1 MIEMNLEKK
10 LAIIILIG
18 GKNIRFGNE
27 SAAVLDVLGKPLI
40 LHQIE
45 TLSKFDED
53 VFLVAH
59 SEDQINSYYKK
70 INFPRDIN
78 FVVDDTEVL
87 KDTELRT
94 PMLGIYSGFKELNRL
109 GFEKGFLLS
118 GDMPLIKPK
127 VIELM
132 INRAKGYDCC
142 IPKWNNGYLEP
153 LFAIYPVNSTF
164 NLVKKTIQEQNY
176 ALNNIIDESLHI
188 NYISVEESI
197 KPLDQNLVSLI
208 NVNGPIDLEKVIK
221 FYK

>member
-1 MIEMNLEKK
+1 MNVEKK

-53 VFLVAH
+53 VFLIAH
-59 SEDQINSYYKK
+59 SEYQINSYYKK

-78 FVVDDTEVL
+78 FVVDDTEFL
-87 KDTELRT
+87 EDTELRT
-94 PMLGIYSGFKELNRL
+94 PMLGIYSGFKELDRL

-127 VIELM
+127 VVEFM
-132 INRAKGYDCC
+132 INSIKGYDCS
-142 IPKWNNGYLEP
+142 IPKWNTGYLEP
-153 LFAIYPVNSTF
+153 LFAIYPVKNTF
-164 NLVKKTIQEQNY
+164 ELAKKSIQERNY
-176 ALNNIIDESLHI
+176 ALNKIIDESLDI

-208 NVNGPIDLEKVIK
+208 NVNGPIDLEKVISK
-221 FYK
+221 YQ

>member
-1 MIEMNLEKK
+1 MNVEKK

-45 TLSKFDED
+45 TLTKFDED
-53 VFLVAH
+53 VFLIAH
-59 SEDQINSYYKK
+59 SEYQINSYYKK

-78 FVVDDTEVL
+78 FVVDDTEFL
-87 KDTELRT
+87 EDAELRT
-94 PMLGIYSGFKELNRL
+94 PMLGIYSGFKELDRL

-127 VIELM
+127 VVELM
-132 INRAKGYDCC
+132 INSIKGYDCS
-142 IPKWNNGYLEP
+142 IPKWNTGYLEP
-153 LFAIYPVNSTF
+153 LFAIYSVKNTF
-164 NLVKKTIQEQNY
+164 ELAKKSIQERNY
-176 ALNNIIDESLHI
+176 ALNKIIDESLDI

-208 NVNGPIDLEKVIK
+208 NVNGPIDLEKVISK
-221 FYK
+221 YQ

>member
-1 MIEMNLEKK
+1 MNVEKK

-53 VFLVAH
+53 VFLIAH
-59 SEDQINSYYKK
+59 SEYQINSYYKK
-70 INFPRDIN
+70 INFPRDLN
-78 FVVDDTEVL
+78 FIVDDTEFL
-87 KDTELRT
+87 EDAELRT
-94 PMLGIYSGFKELNRL
+94 PMLGIYSGFKELDRL

-127 VIELM
+127 VVELM
-132 INRAKGYDCC
+132 INSIKGYDCG
-142 IPKWNNGYLEP
+142 IPRWNNGYLEP
-153 LFAIYPVNSTF
+153 LFAIYPVKNTF
-164 NLVKKTIQEQNY
+164 KLAKKSIQEHNY
-176 ALNNIIDESLHI
+176 ALNKIIDESLDI

-208 NVNGPIDLEKVIK
+208 NVNGPIDLEKVIRM
-221 FYK
+221 YQ

>member
-1 MIEMNLEKK
+1 MDDQKK
-10 LAIIILIG
+10 LAIVILIG

-53 VFLVAH
+53 VFLVAN
-59 SEDQINSYYKK
+59 SEYQINSYYRE

-78 FVVDDTEVL
+78 FIVDDAEIIGDSDV
-87 KDTELRT
+87 RT
-94 PMLGIYSGFKELNRL
+94 PMLGIYSGFKELNNL

-118 GDMPLIKPK
+118 GDMPLIKPD
-127 VIELM
+127 VIELL
-132 INRAKGYDCC
+132 IKEVEGYDCC
-142 IPKWNNGYLEP
+142 IPRWNNGFLEP
-153 LFAIYPVNSTF
+153 LFAIYPIEKTYE
-164 NLVKKTIQEQNY
+164 LAKKAIQEKNY
-176 ALNNIIDESLHI
+176 AFNSIIDKTWNI

-197 KPLDQNLVSLI
+197 KPLDQNLVGLI

-221 FYK
+221 LYQ

>member
-1 MIEMNLEKK
+1 MDNQKK
-10 LAIIILIG
+10 LAIVILIG

-53 VFLVAH
+53 VFLVAN
-59 SEDQINSYYKK
+59 SEYQINLYYRE

-78 FVVDDTEVL
+78 FIVDDTEIIGEPDV
-87 KDTELRT
+87 RT
-94 PMLGIYSGFKELNRL
+94 PMLGIYSGFKELNNL

-118 GDMPLIKPK
+118 GDMPLIRPE
-127 VIELM
+127 VIELL
-132 INRAKGYDCC
+132 IKEVEGYDCC
-142 IPKWNNGYLEP
+142 IPRWNNGFLEP
-153 LFAIYPVNSTF
+153 LFAIYPVEKTYE
-164 NLVKKTIQEQNY
+164 LTKKTIQEKNY
-176 ALNNIIDESLHI
+176 ALNSIIDKTWNI
-188 NYISVEESI
+188 NYISVEELI

-221 FYK
+221 LYQ

>member
-1 MIEMNLEKK
+1 MNIEKK

-27 SAAVLDVLGKPLI
+27 SAAVIEVLGKPLI

-53 VFLVAH
+53 VFLVAN
-59 SEDQINSYYKK
+59 SEYQINSYYKK
-70 INFPRDIN
+70 INFPREIK
-78 FVVDDTEVL
+78 FVVDDTEIL
-87 KDTELRT
+87 EDAELRT
-94 PMLGIYSGFKELNRL
+94 PMLGIYSGFKELDRL

-132 INRAKGYDCC
+132 INTVKGYDCN
-142 IPKWNNGYLEP
+142 IPRWNTGYLEP
-153 LFAIYPVNSTF
+153 LFAIYPVNST
-164 NLVKKTIQEQNY
+164 LKLAEKSIQERNY
-176 ALNNIIDESLHI
+176 ALKKIVDESLNI

-221 FYK
+221 LYK

>member
-1 MIEMNLEKK
+1 MDDQKK
-10 LAIIILIG
+10 LAIVILIG

-53 VFLVAH
+53 VFLVAN
-59 SEDQINSYYKK
+59 SEYQINSYYRE

-78 FVVDDTEVL
+78 FVVDDTEIIGEPDV
-87 KDTELRT
+87 RT
-94 PMLGIYSGFKELNRL
+94 PMLGIYSGFKELNNL

-118 GDMPLIKPK
+118 GDMPLIKPE
-127 VIELM
+127 VIELL
-132 INRAKGYDCC
+132 IKEVEGYDCC
-142 IPKWNNGYLEP
+142 IPRWNNGFLEP
-153 LFAIYPVNSTF
+153 LFAIYPVEKTYE
-164 NLVKKTIQEQNY
+164 LAKKTIQEKNY
-176 ALNNIIDESLHI
+176 AFNSIVDKTWNI

-197 KPLDQNLVSLI
+197 KPLDQNLVGLI

-221 FYK
+221 LYQ

>member
-1 MIEMNLEKK
+1 MNLEKK

-53 VFLVAH
+53 VFLIAH
-59 SEDQINSYYKK
+59 SEYQINSYYKK

-78 FVVDDTEVL
+78 FIVDDPVILE
-87 KDTELRT
+87 DTELRT
-94 PMLGIYSGFKELNRL
+94 PMIGIYSGFKELDRL

-132 INRAKGYDCC
+132 INSVKGYDCS
-142 IPKWNNGYLEP
+142 IPRWDSGYLEP
-153 LFAIYPVNSTF
+153 LFAIYSVNSTF
-164 NLVKKTIQEQNY
+164 KLAKKSIQEHNY
-176 ALNNIIDESLHI
+176 ALNKIIDESLNI

-221 FYK
+221 LYQ

>member
-1 MIEMNLEKK
+1 MNLKK
-10 LAIIILIG
+10 TLAIIILIG
-18 GKNIRFGNE
+18 GKNIKFGNE

-53 VFLVAH
+53 VFLIAH
-59 SEDQINSYYKK
+59 SEYQINSYYKK
-70 INFPRDIN
+70 IKFPRDIN
-78 FVVDDTEVL
+78 FAVDETEIL
-87 KDTELRT
+87 EDAELRT

-132 INRAKGYDCC
+132 INSVKGYDCS
-142 IPKWNNGYLEP
+142 IPRWNNSYLEP

-164 NLVKKTIQEQNY
+164 ELAKKLIQEHNY
-176 ALNNIIDESLHI
+176 ALNKIIDESLNI

-208 NVNGPIDLEKVIK
+208 NVNNPIDLEKVIK
-221 FYK
+221 LFQQ

>member
-1 MIEMNLEKK
+1 MDDQKK
-10 LAIIILIG
+10 LAIVILIG

-53 VFLVAH
+53 VFLVAN
-59 SEDQINSYYKK
+59 SEYQINSYYREIK
-70 INFPRDIN
+70 FPRDIN
-78 FVVDDTEVL
+78 FVVDDTEIIGEPDV
-87 KDTELRT
+87 RT
-94 PMLGIYSGFKELNRL
+94 PMLGIYSGFKELNNL

-127 VIELM
+127 VVELL
-132 INRAKGYDCC
+132 IKEVKGYDCC
-142 IPKWNNGYLEP
+142 IPRWNNGFLEP
-153 LFAIYPVNSTF
+153 LFAIYPVEKTYE
-164 NLVKKTIQEQNY
+164 LAKKTIQEKNY
-176 ALNNIIDESLHI
+176 AFNSIIDKTWNI

-197 KPLDQNLVSLI
+197 KPLDQNLVGLI

-221 FYK
+221 LYQ

>member
-1 MIEMNLEKK
+1 MNEEKK

-27 SAAVLDVLGKPLI
+27 SAAVIEVLGKPLI

-45 TLSKFDED
+45 TLSKIDED
-53 VFLVAH
+53 VFLVAN
-59 SEDQINSYYKK
+59 SEYQINSYYKK
-70 INFPRDIN
+70 INFPRDIK
-78 FVVDDTEVL
+78 FVVDDTEIL

-94 PMLGIYSGFKELNRL
+94 PMLGIYSGFKELDRL

-132 INRAKGYDCC
+132 INRAKGYDCS
-142 IPKWNNGYLEP
+142 IPRWNNGYLEP
-153 LFAIYPVNSTF
+153 LFAIYPVNNTF
-164 NLVKKTIQEQNY
+164 KLAKNSIQERNY
-176 ALNNIIDESLHI
+176 ALNKIIDESLNI

-208 NVNGPIDLEKVIK
+208 NVNGPVDLEKVIK
-221 FYK
+221 LYQ

>member
-1 MIEMNLEKK
+1 MNVEKK

-45 TLSKFDED
+45 TLTKFDED
-53 VFLVAH
+53 VFLIAH
-59 SEDQINSYYKK
+59 SEYQINSYYKK

-78 FVVDDTEVL
+78 FVVDDTEFL
-87 KDTELRT
+87 EDAELRT
-94 PMLGIYSGFKELNRL
+94 PMLGIYSGFKELDRL

-127 VIELM
+127 VVEFM
-132 INRAKGYDCC
+132 INSIKGYDCS
-142 IPKWNNGYLEP
+142 IPKWNTGYLEP
-153 LFAIYPVNSTF
+153 LFAIYSVKNTF
-164 NLVKKTIQEQNY
+164 ELAKKSIQERNY
-176 ALNNIIDESLHI
+176 ALNKIIDESLDI

-208 NVNGPIDLEKVIK
+208 NVNGPIDLEKVIRM
-221 FYK
+221 YQ

>member
-1 MIEMNLEKK
+1 MNVDKK

-18 GKNIRFGNE
+18 GKNIRFGNT

-53 VFLVAH
+53 VFLIAH
-59 SEDQINSYYKK
+59 SEYQINSYYKK
-70 INFPRDIN
+70 INFPRDIK
-78 FVVDDTEVL
+78 FVVDDTEIL
-87 KDTELRT
+87 EDNELRT
-94 PMLGIYSGFKELNRL
+94 PMLGIYSGFKELDRL

-132 INRAKGYDCC
+132 INRVKDYDCS
-142 IPKWNNGYLEP
+142 IPRWNNGYLEP
-153 LFAIYPVNSTF
+153 LFAIYPVKSTF
-164 NLVKKTIQEQNY
+164 KLAKNLIQENNY
-176 ALNNIIDESLHI
+176 ALNRILDISLNI
-188 NYISVEESI
+188 NYVSVEESI

-221 FYK
+221 LYQ

>member
-1 MIEMNLEKK
+1 MNLEKK

-27 SAAVLDVLGKPLI
+27 SATVLHVLGKPLI

-53 VFLVAH
+53 VFLIAH
-59 SEDQINSYYKK
+59 SEYQINSYYKE

-78 FVVDDTEVL
+78 FIVDDTEFL
-87 KDTELRT
+87 EDKELRT
-94 PMLGIYSGFKELNRL
+94 PILGIYSGFKELNRL

-127 VIELM
+127 VIEFM
-132 INRAKGYDCC
+132 INSIKGYDCS

-164 NLVKKTIQEQNY
+164 KLAKKTIQEHNY
-176 ALNNIIDESLHI
+176 SLNEIIDLSSHI

-221 FYK
+221 FYQ

>member
-1 MIEMNLEKK
+1 MDDQKK
-10 LAIIILIG
+10 LAIVILIG

-53 VFLVAH
+53 VFLVAN
-59 SEDQINSYYKK
+59 SEYQINSYYRV

-78 FVVDDTEVL
+78 FIVDDTEIIGISDV
-87 KDTELRT
+87 RT
-94 PMLGIYSGFKELNRL
+94 PMLGIYSGFKELNNL

-118 GDMPLIKPK
+118 GDMPLIKPE
-127 VIELM
+127 VIELL
-132 INRAKGYDCC
+132 IKEVEGYDCC
-142 IPKWNNGYLEP
+142 IPRWNNGFLEP
-153 LFAIYPVNSTF
+153 LFAIYPVEKTYE
-164 NLVKKTIQEQNY
+164 LAKKTIQEKNY
-176 ALNNIIDESLHI
+176 AFNSIIDKTWNI

-197 KPLDQNLVSLI
+197 KPLDQNLVGLI

-221 FYK
+221 LYQ

>member
-1 MIEMNLEKK
+1 MNVEKK

-27 SAAVLDVLGKPLI
+27 SAAVIEVLGKPLI

-53 VFLVAH
+53 VFLVAN
-59 SEDQINSYYKK
+59 SEYQINSYYKK
-70 INFPRDIN
+70 INFPRDIK
-78 FVVDDTEVL
+78 FVVDDTEIL
-87 KDTELRT
+87 EDTELRT

-132 INRAKGYDCC
+132 INKVKGYDCG
-142 IPKWNNGYLEP
+142 IPRWNTGYLEP

-164 NLVKKTIQEQNY
+164 KLAEKSIQERNY
-176 ALNNIIDESLHI
+176 ALNKIIDESLNI

-221 FYK
+221 LYK

>member
-1 MIEMNLEKK
+1 MDDQKK
-10 LAIIILIG
+10 LAIVILIG

-53 VFLVAH
+53 VFLVAN
-59 SEDQINSYYKK
+59 SEYQINSYYRK

-78 FVVDDTEVL
+78 FIVDDTEIIGDSDV
-87 KDTELRT
+87 RT
-94 PMLGIYSGFKELNRL
+94 PMLGIYSGFKELNKL

-118 GDMPLIKPK
+118 GDMPLVKPK
-127 VIELM
+127 VIELL
-132 INRAKGYDCC
+132 IKEVEGYDCC
-142 IPKWNNGYLEP
+142 IPRWNNGFLEP
-153 LFAIYPVNSTF
+153 LFAIYPVEKMYE
-164 NLVKKTIQEQNY
+164 LAKKTIQEKNY
-176 ALNNIIDESLHI
+176 ALNSITDKTWNI

-197 KPLDQNLVSLI
+197 KPLDQNLVGLI

-221 FYK
+221 LYQ

>member
-1 MIEMNLEKK
+1 MNSEKK

-18 GKNIRFGNE
+18 GKNIKFGNE

-45 TLSKFDED
+45 TLAKFDED

-59 SEDQINSYYKK
+59 SEDQINSYYKE

-78 FVVDDTEVL
+78 FVIDDTEL
-87 KDTELRT
+87 LEDKELRT
-94 PMLGIYSGFKELNRL
+94 PMLGIYSGFKELERL

-132 INRAKGYDCC
+132 IDKVKGYDCS
-142 IPKWNNGYLEP
+142 IPRWNNGYLEP

-164 NLVKKTIQEQNY
+164 NLVKKTIQERNY
-176 ALNNIIDESLHI
+176 ALNSIIDESLRI

-208 NVNGPIDLEKVIK
+208 NVNGPIDLEKVLK
-221 FYK
+221 YYQ

>member
-1 MIEMNLEKK
+1 MDDQKK
-10 LAIIILIG
+10 LAIVILIG

-53 VFLVAH
+53 VFLVAN
-59 SEDQINSYYKK
+59 SEYQINSYYRE

-78 FVVDDTEVL
+78 FIVDDTEIIGEPDV
-87 KDTELRT
+87 RT
-94 PMLGIYSGFKELNRL
+94 PMLGIYSGFKELNNL

-118 GDMPLIKPK
+118 GDMPLIKPE
-127 VIELM
+127 VIELL
-132 INRAKGYDCC
+132 IKEVEGYDCC
-142 IPKWNNGYLEP
+142 IPRWNNGFLEP
-153 LFAIYPVNSTF
+153 LFAIYPVEKTYE
-164 NLVKKTIQEQNY
+164 LAKKTIQEKNY
-176 ALNNIIDESLHI
+176 AFNSIIDKTWNI

-197 KPLDQNLVSLI
+197 KPLDQNLVGLI

-221 FYK
+221 LYQ

>member
-1 MIEMNLEKK
+1 MNSEKK

-18 GKNIRFGNE
+18 GKNIRFGNK

-53 VFLVAH
+53 VFLIAH
-59 SEDQINSYYKK
+59 SEYQINSYYKK
-70 INFPRDIN
+70 INFPRDIK
-78 FVVDDTEVL
+78 FVVDDTEIL
-87 KDTELRT
+87 EDKELRT
-94 PMLGIYSGFKELNRL
+94 PMLGIYSGFKELDRL

-118 GDMPLIKPK
+118 GDMPLVKPK

-132 INRAKGYDCC
+132 INRVKGYDCS
-142 IPKWNNGYLEP
+142 IPRWNNGYLEP

-164 NLVKKTIQEQNY
+164 KLVKKTIQEHNY
-176 ALNNIIDESLHI
+176 ALNKIIDESLHI
-188 NYISVEESI
+188 NYIPVEKSI

-221 FYK
+221 FYQ

>member
-1 MIEMNLEKK
+1 MNVDKK
-10 LAIIILIG
+10 LAIVILIG

-27 SAAVLDVLGKPLI
+27 SAAVIEVLGKPLI

-53 VFLVAH
+53 IFLVAN
-59 SEDQINSYYKK
+59 SEYQINSYYKK

-78 FVVDDTEVL
+78 FVVDDTEFL
-87 KDTELRT
+87 EDTELRT
-94 PMLGIYSGFKELNRL
+94 PMLGIYSGFKELDRL

-132 INRAKGYDCC
+132 INRVKGYDCG
-142 IPKWNNGYLEP
+142 IPRWNNGYLEP
-153 LFAIYPVNSTF
+153 LFAIYPVKSTF
-164 NLVKKTIQEQNY
+164 KLAKKAIQERNY
-176 ALNNIIDESLHI
+176 ALNKIIDESLNI

-221 FYK
+221 LYQ

>member
-53 VFLVAH
+53 VFLIAH

-132 INRAKGYDCC
+132 ITRAKGYDCC

-164 NLVKKTIQEQNY
+164 SLVKKTIQEQNY

-221 FYK
+221 FYQ

>member
-1 MIEMNLEKK
+1 MDDQKK
-10 LAIIILIG
+10 LAILILIG

-59 SEDQINSYYKK
+59 SEYQINSYYKE

-78 FVVDDTEVL
+78 FIVDDAEIIGEPNV
-87 KDTELRT
+87 RT
-94 PMLGIYSGFKELNRL
+94 PMLGIYSGFKELNNL

-118 GDMPLIKPK
+118 GDMPLIKPE
-127 VIELM
+127 VIELL
-132 INRAKGYDCC
+132 IKEVEGYDCC
-142 IPKWNNGYLEP
+142 IPRWNNGFLEP
-153 LFAIYPVNSTF
+153 LFAIYPVEKTYE
-164 NLVKKTIQEQNY
+164 LAKKTIQEKNY
-176 ALNNIIDESLHI
+176 AFNSIIDKTWNI

-197 KPLDQNLVSLI
+197 KPLDQNLVGLI

-221 FYK
+221 LYQ

>member
-1 MIEMNLEKK
+1 MNVEKK

-53 VFLVAH
+53 VFLIAH
-59 SEDQINSYYKK
+59 SEYQINSYYKK
-70 INFPRDIN
+70 IDFPRDIN
-78 FVVDDTEVL
+78 FTVDDTDFLE
-87 KDTELRT
+87 DTELRT
-94 PMLGIYSGFKELNRL
+94 PMLGIYSGFKELDRL

-132 INRAKGYDCC
+132 INRVKGYDCG
-142 IPKWNNGYLEP
+142 IPRWNNGYLEP
-153 LFAIYPVNSTF
+153 LFAIYPVKSTYK
-164 NLVKKTIQEQNY
+164 LAKKAIQERNY
-176 ALNNIIDESLHI
+176 ALNKIIDESLNI

-221 FYK
+221 LYQ

>member
-1 MIEMNLEKK
+1 MNVEKK

-27 SAAVLDVLGKPLI
+27 SAAVIEVLGKPLI

-53 VFLVAH
+53 VFLVAN
-59 SEDQINSYYKK
+59 SEYQINSYYKK
-70 INFPRDIN
+70 INFPRDIK
-78 FVVDDTEVL
+78 FVVDDTEIL
-87 KDTELRT
+87 KDTDLRT

-132 INRAKGYDCC
+132 INRVKGYDCTV
-142 IPKWNNGYLEP
+142 PRWNNGYLEP
-153 LFAIYPVNSTF
+153 LFAIYPVNNTF
-164 NLVKKTIQEQNY
+164 KLAEKSIQERNY
-176 ALNNIIDESLHI
+176 ALNNIIDESLNI

-208 NVNGPIDLEKVIK
+208 NINGPIDLEKLIK
-221 FYK
+221 LYQ